1 MKRRPFWIYILLF
14 LAAQA
19 SGVLFASSGPVLMLL
34 FVNIIAIV
42 LYLLATWGTRPDRA
56 YKAYKAHRDYK
67 AYGSHGSHGSYMTL
81 SLLLLALAPPCI
93 FLVNYAQEMLPSLPD
108 IVPEQSL
115 TELLTTPLGLLTVCI
130 LGPLS
135 EELLFRAGVLG
146 SLLQRC
152 RPWTA
157 IAWSAVIFALI
168 HANPAQMPAAFFLG
182 LLLGYAYYSTH
193 SILTPLFIHIFNNS
207 IAAAWPDTSF
217 TDALTTPWHHIAAV
231 TIAIVWAVLVIICVA
246 RLRNDA

>member
-14 LAAQA
+14 LAAQV
-19 SGVLFASSGPVLMLL
+19 SGMLFASSGPVLMLL

-42 LYLLATWGTRPDRA
+42 LYLLAAGAYTRDRA
-56 YKAYKAHRDYK
+56 YKAYRP
-67 AYGSHGSHGSYMTL
+67 YGPHWAVSF
-81 SLLLLALAPPCI
+81 LLLALAPPCI

-115 TELLTTPLGLLTVCI
+115 TELLTTPLGLLTACI

-157 IAWSAVIFALI
+157 IVWSAVIFALI

-193 SILTPLFIHIFNNS
+193 SILTPLIIHIFNNS

-217 TDALTTPWHHIAAV
+217 THALTTPWHHIAAV
-231 TIAIVWAVLVIICVA
+231 TIAVVWAASIIYLLYRHTKMA
-246 RLRNDA
+246 HR